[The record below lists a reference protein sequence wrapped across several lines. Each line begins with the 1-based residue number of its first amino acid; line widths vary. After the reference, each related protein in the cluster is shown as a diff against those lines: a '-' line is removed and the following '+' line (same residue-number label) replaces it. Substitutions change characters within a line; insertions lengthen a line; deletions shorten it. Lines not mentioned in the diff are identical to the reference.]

1 VTVGLLVITHNRLGQ
16 ELIDT
21 AACIFGN
28 QLLEVNFISVPS
40 DLSPSDLGRYADQI
54 KSTINRLSIAS
65 SNDGG
70 NHSGNDSTYHNHN
83 GILILTDICGATPYN
98 LAKYFA
104 TDKNISIVSGIN
116 LPMLIRVLN
125 YPSQS
130 LQALSLTAIEGARKG
145 VIQD

>member
-1 VTVGLLVITHNRLGQ
+1 MTVGLLVITHNRLGQ

-65 SNDGG
+65 SDD
-70 NHSGNDSTYHNHN
+70 SGNDSNYHNDN

>member
-1 VTVGLLVITHNRLGQ
+1 MTVSLLVITHNQLGQ

-21 AACIFGN
+21 AGSILGN
-28 QLLEVNFISVPS
+28 HLLKVNFISVSANLKP
-40 DLSPSDLGRYADQI
+40 DDLGCYADQI
-54 KSTINRLSIAS
+54 KNTINQLDIANSI
-65 SNDGG
+65 SND
-70 NHSGNDSTYHNHN
+70 NHN

-104 TDKNISIVSGIN
+104 TDKNINIVSGVN
-116 LPMLIRVLN
+116 LPMLLRVLN
-125 YPSQS
+125 YPNQS

>member
-1 VTVGLLVITHNRLGQ
+1 MTVGLLVITHNRLGQ

-21 AACIFGN
+21 AASILGN
-28 QLLEVNFISVPS
+28 HSLEVNFIPVPS
-40 DLSPSDLGRYADQI
+40 NLSPCDLGRYADQI
-54 KSTINRLSIAS
+54 KSTIDRLNIAS
-65 SNDGG
+65 SND
-70 NHSGNDSTYHNHN
+70 SDNDN

-116 LPMLIRVLN
+116 LPMLLRVLN
-125 YPSQS
+125 YPNQS
-130 LQALSLTAIEGARKG
+130 LEALSLTAIEGARKG

>member
-65 SNDGG
+65 SDD
-70 NHSGNDSTYHNHN
+70 SGNDSNYHNDN

>member
-1 VTVGLLVITHNRLGQ
+1 MTVRLLVITHNQLGQ

-21 AACIFGN
+21 AGSILGN
-28 QLLEVNFISVPS
+28 HLLDVNFISVSANLKP
-40 DLSPSDLGRYADQI
+40 DDLGRYADQI
-54 KSTINRLSIAS
+54 KNTITQLDIAS
-65 SNDGG
+65 SNSNSNSNSNG
-70 NHSGNDSTYHNHN
+70 NSN

-104 TDKNISIVSGIN
+104 TDKNINIVSGIN
-116 LPMLIRVLN
+116 LPMLLRVLN
-125 YPSQS
+125 YPNQS